1 MTLVST
7 AASDR
12 VLADDVKI
20 LASRRY
26 GPLSTKKPVHMQK
39 LRVLVLQTRLC

>member
-12 VLADDVKI
+12 VLADGVKI

-26 GPLSTKKPVHMQK
+26 GPLSMKKPVHMQK